1 MEDTGHPNRENI
13 TNCFGDDKSEN
24 LTEYAIHANIS
35 KINVYKVIKKFDSS
49 PTTSIHNQ
57 SLVNQTGFILVNNT
71 REDINETM
79 KEIELANQRNV
90 TKFDN
95 QSDLV
100 REKRGAKQ
108 NSFEPPSAVEHI
120 PRLREPDV
128 LVFEKQ
134 EIVNISIFG
143 NSM

>member
-1 MEDTGHPNRENI
+1 MEDTRHQTRENI

-35 KINVYKVIKKFDSS
+35 KINVYKVFKKFDSS
-49 PTTSIHNQ
+49 PTTSRHNQ
-57 SLVNQTGFILVNNT
+57 SFVNQTGFILVNNT
-71 REDINETM
+71 RDDINETM
-79 KEIELANQRNV
+79 KEIKLANQRNV

-95 QSDLV
+95 KSDLV
-100 REKRGAKQ
+100 REKRGAEQ
-108 NSFEPPSAVEHI
+108 NSFAPPSDVEHI
-120 PRLREPDV
+120 PRLREPDI

>member
-1 MEDTGHPNRENI
+1 MENTKHPNRENI
-13 TNCFGDDKSEN
+13 TNCFGDNKSEN

-35 KINVYKVIKKFDSS
+35 KINVYKVIQKFDSS
-49 PTTSIHNQ
+49 PTTSRHDQ
-57 SLVNQTGFILVNNT
+57 SLVNQTGFVLVNNT

-79 KEIELANQRNV
+79 KEIKLANQRNV
-90 TKFDN
+90 TKTDN

-100 REKRGAKQ
+100 REKRQQ
-108 NSFEPPSAVEHI
+108 NSFEPPSDVEHI

>member
-1 MEDTGHPNRENI
+1 MEDTRHPNRENL
-13 TNCFGDDKSEN
+13 TNCSGDAKSEN

-49 PTTSIHNQ
+49 PTTSRHNQ
-57 SLVNQTGFILVNNT
+57 SLVNQTGFILVNDT

-79 KEIELANQRNV
+79 KRIKLANQRNV
-90 TKFDN
+90 TEFDN

-100 REKRGAKQ
+100 REKRQQ
-108 NSFEPPSAVEHI
+108 NSFSPPSDVEHI